1 MHSLHLCFVRGNSA
15 FIMVRFLFIFPYLSI
30 HKNFQ
35 DSQFCHGHGPCPQ
48 SPQPTT
54 SSKRRLTLQH
64 FATVN
69 SDLVAM
75 LAPNNQDARPPAS
88 DDWFSYP
95 PTIILDALYGNAAL
109 RRWAT
114 KSIMDIIANL
124 TKDNYYKQTKL
135 DQEAAHAKADHTA
148 SQVVEQGERAEARGG
163 QGSGAGEEGGQEKMD
178 MLDFILY
185 LSRLSGPHWQ
195 YSSEATSS
203 TSPPSPSLED
213 DGIRKVEKW
222 LQGMS

>member
-124 TKDNYYKQTKL
+124 TKDTNKQNWIKKQLMRKQT
-135 DQEAAHAKADHTA
+135 
-148 SQVVEQGERAEARGG
+148 
-163 QGSGAGEEGGQEKMD
+163 
-178 MLDFILY
+178 IL
-185 LSRLSGPHWQ
+185 LG
-195 YSSEATSS
+195 
-203 TSPPSPSLED
+203 
-213 DGIRKVEKW
+213 K
-222 LQGMS
+222 